1 MGDLGTTGWSF
12 TIICEF
18 LAPKSPSN
26 AAGLTSLVGNDM
38 TTLIR
43 RFLFDQ
49 KYPDNEIP
57 GSDIGLDLCPRFSG
71 RISVYHSAV
80 ATYYAP
86 SDASGIGG
94 MYRERIRATPT
105 WNGGESSVPRYDCIL
120 VQVSPEDNGFRSMQA
135 ARVRLFF
142 SIKHNSNTIP
152 CALVEWYETVGN
164 GPDKDV
170 GMWVVKPEYTANRQ
184 RRVAAVIHLDSV
196 VRGVHLIPVYRKQ
209 QIPRK
214 HAYSTTLNNFRQF
227 YVNKYIDY
235 HAFETMY

>member
-1 MGDLGTTGWSF
+1 M
-12 TIICEF
+12 
-18 LAPKSPSN
+18 A
-26 AAGLTSLVGNDM
+26 
-38 TTLIR
+38 LIR

-57 GSDIGLDLCPRFSG
+57 GSDINLSLCPRFSG
-71 RISVYHSAV
+71 TVSVYHSAV

-86 SDASGIGG
+86 SDASGVGG
-94 MYRERIRATPT
+94 MYRERIRATPA
-105 WNGGESSVPRYDCIL
+105 WNRGEFSTPRYDCVL
-120 VQVSPEDNGFRSMQA
+120 VQVSPEDNGFRSMQV

-142 SIKHNSNTIP
+142 SIKHDNNIIP
-152 CALVEWYETVGN
+152 CALIEWHETVGN
-164 GPDKDV
+164 GPDKNI

-184 RRVAAVIHLDSV
+184 RRVVAVIHLDSV

-209 QIPRK
+209 QISRR
-214 HAYSTTLNNFRQF
+214 HTYSTTLNSFQRF